1 MTRDDAISIT
11 SMVLNGW
18 AKPDWTDGQ
27 TEAYV
32 NALVPYDPELMT
44 AAVALAHKE
53 LQFRPPFSELY
64 QYYRAA
70 KADVASRQDPP
81 PTTASGNRNTLPLW
95 VKRWVCA
102 RYLYARF
109 GRERDMRTFPEQ
121 RDWAGPE
128 GALMPPGEWVEE
140 AQRISDR
147 DAARAVTP

>member
-32 NALVPYDPELMT
+32 NALVPYDADHMT
-44 AAVALAHKE
+44 NAVALAHRE

-70 KADVASRQDPP
+70 KAQAASRQDTPP
-81 PTTASGNRNTLPLW
+81 STASGKRNTLPLW

-109 GRERDMRTFPEQ
+109 GRERDMRVFPEQ
-121 RDWAGPE
+121 RDWSNPE
-128 GALMPPGEWVEE
+128 DPLMPPDEWVEE
-140 AQRISDR
+140 AQKITDR
-147 DAARAVTP
+147 DAVKAVAS

>member
-1 MTRDDAISIT
+1 MTRDDAITIT

-32 NALVPYDPELMT
+32 NALVPYDADHMT
-44 AAVALAHKE
+44 SAVALAHKE

-70 KADVASRQDPP
+70 KADAASRQGPP
-81 PTTASGNRNTLPLW
+81 RYTPERANRLPLW

-102 RYLYARF
+102 RFLYAKF

-121 RDWAGPE
+121 REWSGPE
-128 GALMPPGEWVEE
+128 ERLMPAEEWVEE
-140 AQRISDR
+140 ANKITDR
-147 DAARAVTP
+147 DAVKAVAP